1 MNKEQR
7 FTNNFNG
14 KKIVIE
20 YGSLAS
26 LATSSILV
34 RYEES
39 TVLSI
44 VSFNEEPSTLDFFP
58 LTVVFQE
65 KLYSVG
71 KIPGGFFKR
80 EGKPSEYATLA
91 SRLIDRPLRPLFPNN
106 FNHEIQVINNVWAV
120 DSNADVRMAALLGS
134 SLALCISKI
143 PFNGPVAGVI
153 IGKINGELI
162 CNPTSQQLEQSSLE
176 LIVAGTKA
184 SINMVEASGQ
194 EISEEEMLIAIAM
207 AHIEIKKL
215 VAFQEEIINIIG
227 QEKLPIIELEF
238 DNKLVSTIT
247 SQYEPQIISALNIKT
262 KQEQKKALKDVY
274 NALFAVYDNQ
284 QYVNELEKKMIIKQ
298 IRAIYQTLLK
308 KLVRDFIINK
318 KIRLD
323 GRVSNEIRPLTSII
337 DVLPI
342 VHGSALFT
350 RGETQVLSIVTLG
363 ALGEHQIIDGLTE
376 EESKLFMLHYNFPS
390 FSVGETGRFGPP
402 PNRRE
407 IGHGA
412 LAEKALLQV
421 LPSIDDFPYTIRVV
435 TEVLASNGSTSQ
447 AAICA
452 SSLALMASGVPLK
465 SSVAGIA
472 MGLIKEGNDYV
483 ILSDIQGSEDHFGDM
498 DFKVSGTNQGICA
511 LQMDIKIDGITMEI
525 FKEALLQAKIGRKH
539 ILDNMKQTINISR
552 NKVNKNAPKIKQLQ
566 IPINRIRDVIG
577 AGGKVITNIVET
589 SGNVKIDIN
598 DQGKV
603 TIYHKDE
610 ASILM
615 AEKLIKDIIEPV
627 IIGEIIMGTVVR
639 IEKFGY
645 FINLKENIDG
655 LLHNSKIPKN
665 TPLLKLKQEVT
676 VKVISI
682 DEKNRVNLE
691 LINETRI
698 KIE

>member
-120 DSNADVRMAALLGS
+120 DSSADVRMAALLGS

-194 EISEEEMLIAIAM
+194 EISEEEMLAAIAM

-227 QEKLPIIELEF
+227 QEKLPVIELEF
-238 DNKLVSTIT
+238 DNNLVASIT

-284 QYVNELEKKMIIKQ
+284 QYVNELEKKMVIKQ

-323 GRVSNEIRPLTSII
+323 GRVNNEIRPLTSII

-376 EESKLFMLHYNFPS
+376 EESKRFMLHYNFPS
-390 FSVGETGRFGPP
+390 FSVGETGRFGP

-525 FKEALLQAKIGRKH
+525 FKEALLQAKIGKKH

-598 DQGKV
+598 EQGKV

-655 LLHNSKIPKN
+655 LLHNSKISKN

-691 LINETRI
+691 LINEI

>member
-376 EESKLFMLHYNFPS
+376 EESKRFMLHYNFPS
-390 FSVGETGRFGPP
+390 FSVGETGRFGP

-552 NKVNKNAPKIKQLQ
+552 NKVNKNAPKIKQLK

>member
-20 YGSLAS
+20 YGSLAL

-34 RYEES
+34 RYEKS

-106 FNHEIQVINNVWAV
+106 INHEIQVINNVWAV

-162 CNPTSQQLEQSSLE
+162 CNPTSQQLEQSLLE

-194 EISEEEMLIAIAM
+194 EISEEEMLAAIAM

-227 QEKLPIIELEF
+227 QEKMPIIELEF
-238 DNKLVSTIT
+238 DNKLVSNIT

-284 QYVNELEKKMIIKQ
+284 QYVNELEKK
-298 IRAIYQTLLK
+298 RLL
-308 KLVRDFIINK
+308 
-318 KIRLD
+318 
-323 GRVSNEIRPLTSII
+323 
-337 DVLPI
+337 
-342 VHGSALFT
+342 
-350 RGETQVLSIVTLG
+350 
-363 ALGEHQIIDGLTE
+363 
-376 EESKLFMLHYNFPS
+376 
-390 FSVGETGRFGPP
+390 
-402 PNRRE
+402 NR
-407 IGHGA
+407 
-412 LAEKALLQV
+412 
-421 LPSIDDFPYTIRVV
+421 
-435 TEVLASNGSTSQ
+435 
-447 AAICA
+447 
-452 SSLALMASGVPLK
+452 
-465 SSVAGIA
+465 
-472 MGLIKEGNDYV
+472 
-483 ILSDIQGSEDHFGDM
+483 
-498 DFKVSGTNQGICA
+498 
-511 LQMDIKIDGITMEI
+511 
-525 FKEALLQAKIGRKH
+525 
-539 ILDNMKQTINISR
+539 
-552 NKVNKNAPKIKQLQ
+552 
-566 IPINRIRDVIG
+566 
-577 AGGKVITNIVET
+577 
-589 SGNVKIDIN
+589 
-598 DQGKV
+598 
-603 TIYHKDE
+603 
-610 ASILM
+610 
-615 AEKLIKDIIEPV
+615 
-627 IIGEIIMGTVVR
+627 
-639 IEKFGY
+639 
-645 FINLKENIDG
+645 
-655 LLHNSKIPKN
+655 
-665 TPLLKLKQEVT
+665 
-676 VKVISI
+676 
-682 DEKNRVNLE
+682 LE
-691 LINETRI
+691 LFI
-698 KIE
+698 KLY

>member
-376 EESKLFMLHYNFPS
+376 EESKRFMLHYNFPS
-390 FSVGETGRFGPP
+390 FSVGETGRFGP

-615 AEKLIKDIIEPV
+615 ADKLIKDIIEPV

>member
-120 DSNADVRMAALLGS
+120 DSNADVRMVALLGS

-194 EISEEEMLIAIAM
+194 EISEEEMLAAIAM

-227 QEKLPIIELEF
+227 QEKMPIIELEF

-284 QYVNELEKKMIIKQ
+284 QYVNELEKKMVIKQ

-323 GRVSNEIRPLTSII
+323 GRVNNEIRPLTSII

-376 EESKLFMLHYNFPS
+376 EESKRFMLHYNFPS
-390 FSVGETGRFGPP
+390 FSVGETGRFGP

-627 IIGEIIMGTVVR
+627 IIGEIITGTVVR

-691 LINETRI
+691 LINETKI

>member
-1 MNKEQR
+1 MNKEQK

-80 EGKPSEYATLA
+80 EGKPSEYSTLA

-106 FNHEIQVINNVWAV
+106 FNHEIQVINNVLTV
-120 DSNADVRMAALLGS
+120 DSKADVRMAALLGS

-143 PFNGPVAGVI
+143 PFNGPVAGVV

-194 EISEEEMLIAIAM
+194 EISEEEMLVAIST
-207 AHIEIKKL
+207 AHTEIKKL
-215 VAFQEEIINIIG
+215 VAFQEDIINIIG
-227 QEKLPIIELEF
+227 QEKMPIIELEF

-247 SQYEPQIISALNIKT
+247 SQYEQQIIKALSIKT

-284 QYVNELEKKMIIKQ
+284 QYVNELEKKMVIKQ

-308 KLVRDFIINK
+308 KIVRNFIINK

-323 GRVSNEIRPLTSII
+323 GRVSNEIRQLTSII
-337 DVLPI
+337 DFLPI

-376 EESKLFMLHYNFPS
+376 EESKRFMHHYNFPS

-402 PNRRE
+402 TRRE

-421 LPSIDDFPYTIRVV
+421 LPNIDDFPYTIRVV

-465 SSVAGIA
+465 SSVAGSA
-472 MGLIKEGNDYV
+472 MGLIKDGNDYV

-525 FKEALLQAKIGRKH
+525 FKEVLLQAKIGRKN
-539 ILDNMKQTINISR
+539 ILDNMKKTIDVAR
-552 NKVNKNAPKIKQLQ
+552 DKVSKNAPKIKQLQ

-577 AGGKVITNIVET
+577 VGGKVITNIVEV
-589 SGNVKIDIN
+589 SDNVKIDI
-598 DQGKV
+598 DDHGKV

-627 IIGEIIMGTVVR
+627 IIGEIITGTVVR

-665 TPLLKLKQEVT
+665 TSLLKLKQKVT
-676 VKVISI
+676 IKVIGI

-691 LINETRI
+691 LISENKI

>member
-44 VSFNEEPSTLDFFP
+44 VSFNEESSTLDFFP

-184 SINMVEASGQ
+184 SINMVEANGQ
-194 EISEEEMLIAIAM
+194 EISEEEMLVAIAM

-238 DNKLVSTIT
+238 DNKLVASIT

-284 QYVNELEKKMIIKQ
+284 QYVNELEKKMVIKQ

-323 GRVSNEIRPLTSII
+323 GRMNNEIRPLTSII

-376 EESKLFMLHYNFPS
+376 EESKRFMLHYNFPS
-390 FSVGETGRFGPP
+390 FSVGETGKFGP

-421 LPSIDDFPYTIRVV
+421 LPSIDGFPYTIRVV

-539 ILDNMKQTINISR
+539 ILDNMKQTINVSR
-552 NKVNKNAPKIKQLQ
+552 NKVSKNASKIKQLQ

-577 AGGKVITNIVET
+577 AGGKVITSIVET

-627 IIGEIIMGTVVR
+627 IIGEIITGTVVR

-691 LINETRI
+691 LINEI

>member
-91 SRLIDRPLRPLFPNN
+91 SRLIDRPLRPLFPND

-376 EESKLFMLHYNFPS
+376 EESKRFMLHYNFPS
-390 FSVGETGRFGPP
+390 FSVGETGRFGP

>member
-376 EESKLFMLHYNFPS
+376 EESKRFMLHYNFPS
-390 FSVGETGRFGPP
+390 FSVGETGRFGP

-472 MGLIKEGNDYV
+472 MGLIKEGNNYV